1 MPRISS
7 RRPTSGCSRRWPRG
21 TEVDA
26 PKAYLTTVV
35 TRLAI
40 DHLRSARVRR
50 ETYPGPWMPEPVV
63 ERLDEA
69 PADSAELT
77 ESLSIA
83 YLVLLEQ
90 LSATERAVFLLH
102 DVFGY
107 RFEEIAAMV
116 DRSEAGCRQI
126 AVRARRRLEPDRP
139 RLDSDPRRRIQTAE
153 QFLTAFRDGDIDAL
167 LHLVAEDAV
176 FVGDGGG
183 KAAALP
189 EPIHGRDRVVHLVR
203 AFANQNR
210 RLNLRFEPAL
220 VNGQPG
226 AVVRDLDD
234 LVVTVL
240 AFDIVGGYVQTI
252 RSIVNPDKIGHL
264 GAVSPLTRR
273 REGSEAVTGAAHR
286 RSSHAQ
292 AAPPP
297 RGGTGPRSPAAGC
310 CAPNYGLT

>member
-1 MPRISS
+1 MSEDL
-7 RRPTSGCSRRWPRG
+7 RPLTFAIAYRMVGGVSDAEDLVQEAYLRMQQALAAG
-21 TEVDA
+21 TEVES

-50 ETYPGPWMPEPVV
+50 ETYPGPWMPEPMV

-69 PADSAELT
+69 PAESAELS
-77 ESLSIA
+77 ESLTIA
-83 YLVLLEQ
+83 YLVLLDQ

-107 RFEEIAAMV
+107 RFDEIATVV

-139 RLDSDPRRRIQTAE
+139 RLDRNSRERAQIAE
-153 QFLTAFRDGDIDAL
+153 QFLTAFREGDIDAL

-189 EPIHGRDRVVHLVR
+189 EPIYGRDRVVHLLR

-220 VNGQPG
+220 VNAQPG
-226 AVVRDLDD
+226 AVVSDLDG

-240 AFDIVGGYVQTI
+240 ALDISGGVVRTV

-273 REGSEAVTGAAHR
+273 RG
-286 RSSHAQ
+286 
-292 AAPPP
+292 
-297 RGGTGPRSPAAGC
+297 RG
-310 CAPNYGLT
+310 

>member
-1 MPRISS
+1 MSEDL
-7 RRPTSGCSRRWPRG
+7 RPLMFAIAYRMVGSVADAEDLVQEAHLRMQQALAVG
-21 TEVDA
+21 TEVES
-26 PKAYLTTVV
+26 PKAFLTTVV

-69 PADSAELT
+69 PAESAELSD
-77 ESLSIA
+77 SLSIA
-83 YLVLLEQ
+83 YLVLLDQ

-107 RFEEIAAMV
+107 SFEEVGAIV

-126 AVRARRRLEPDRP
+126 AVRARRRLDSERP
-139 RLDSDPRRRIQTAE
+139 RFDRDALRRTRVAE
-153 QFLTAFRDGDIDAL
+153 QFLTAFREGDVDAL
-167 LHLVAEDAV
+167 LHLVSEDAV

-183 KAAALP
+183 KATALP
-189 EPIHGRDRVVHLVR
+189 EPIYGRDRVVHLLR
-203 AFANQNR
+203 AFANQNK
-210 RLNLRFEPAL
+210 RLNLRFEPAR

-226 AVVRDLDD
+226 AVVRDLDG

-240 AFDIVGGYVQTI
+240 GLDISGGVVQTV
-252 RSIVNPDKIGHL
+252 RSIVNPDKIAHL

-273 REGSEAVTGAAHR
+273 AGRPRE
-286 RSSHAQ
+286 
-292 AAPPP
+292 
-297 RGGTGPRSPAAGC
+297 
-310 CAPNYGLT
+310 

>member
-1 MPRISS
+1 MSEDL
-7 RRPTSGCSRRWPRG
+7 RPLMFAIAYRMVGSVSDAEDLVQEAYLRMKQALAIG
-21 TEVDA
+21 TEVDS

-35 TRLAI
+35 TRLTI

-69 PADSAELT
+69 PAESAELS

-83 YLVLLEQ
+83 YLVLLDQ

-107 RFEEIAAMV
+107 RFGEIGAIV
-116 DRSEAGCRQI
+116 DRSDAGCRQI
-126 AVRARRRLEPDRP
+126 AVRARRRLDPDRP
-139 RLDSDPRRRIQTAE
+139 RFDRDPRQSIQIAE

-167 LHLVAEDAV
+167 LNLVSDDAV

-183 KAAALP
+183 RAAALP
-189 EPIHGRDRVVHLVR
+189 EPIHGRDRVVHLLR
-203 AFANQNR
+203 AFANQNK

-220 VNGQPG
+220 VNAQPG
-226 AVVRDLDD
+226 AVVRDLDG
-234 LVVTVL
+234 LVVTVIAL
-240 AFDIVGGYVQTI
+240 DISGGVVHAV

-273 REGSEAVTGAAHR
+273 PVRPDE
-286 RSSHAQ
+286 
-292 AAPPP
+292 
-297 RGGTGPRSPAAGC
+297 
-310 CAPNYGLT
+310 

>member
-1 MPRISS
+1 VTATSEDLRPLMFAIAYRMVGSVSDAEDLVQEAYLRMQQALAVGTAVDSPR
-7 RRPTSGCSRRWPRG
+7 
-21 TEVDA
+21 
-26 PKAYLTTVV
+26 AYLTTVV

-63 ERLDEA
+63 ERVDEA
-69 PADSAELT
+69 PAESAEL
-77 ESLSIA
+77 SDSMSIA

-107 RFEEIAAMV
+107 RFDEIAPIV

-126 AVRARRRLEPDRP
+126 AVRARRRLDLDHP
-139 RLDSDPRRRIQTAE
+139 RFERDARRRSQVAE
-153 QFLTAFRDGDIDAL
+153 QFLAAFREGDIDAL
-167 LHLVAEDAV
+167 LRLLSEDVV

-189 EPIHGRDRVVHLVR
+189 EPIHGRDRVVHLLR
-203 AFANQNR
+203 AFANQNQ
-210 RLNLRFEPAL
+210 RLNLRFEPARI
-220 VNGQPG
+220 NGQPG
-226 AVVRDLDD
+226 AVVRDLDG

-240 AFDIVGGYVQTI
+240 ALDIARGVVQTV

-273 REGSEAVTGAAHR
+273 ASRSGA
-286 RSSHAQ
+286 
-292 AAPPP
+292 
-297 RGGTGPRSPAAGC
+297 
-310 CAPNYGLT
+310 

>member
-1 MPRISS
+1 VTDMSEDL
-7 RRPTSGCSRRWPRG
+7 RPLMFAIAYRMVGSVSDAEDLVQEAYLRMQQALAVG
-21 TEVDA
+21 TAVDS
-26 PKAYLTTVV
+26 PKAYLSTVV

-69 PADSAELT
+69 PAESAELT

-83 YLVLLEQ
+83 YLVLLDQ
-90 LSATERAVFLLH
+90 LSATERAVLLLH

-107 RFEEIAAMV
+107 RFDEIGAIV
-116 DRSEAGCRQI
+116 DRSDAGCRQI
-126 AVRARRRLEPDRP
+126 AVRARRRLDPERP
-139 RLDSDPRRRIQTAE
+139 RFDRDPRERIQIAE
-153 QFLTAFRDGDIDAL
+153 QFLTAFREGDIDAL
-167 LHLVAEDAV
+167 LHLVSQDAV

-189 EPIHGRDRVVHLVR
+189 EPIYGRDRVVHLLR
-203 AFANQNR
+203 AFANQNK

-220 VNGQPG
+220 VNAQPG
-226 AVVRDLDD
+226 AIVRDLDG
-234 LVVTVL
+234 LVVTVIAL
-240 AFDIVGGYVQTI
+240 DISGGAVHTV

-273 REGSEAVTGAAHR
+273 PVRPDE
-286 RSSHAQ
+286 
-292 AAPPP
+292 
-297 RGGTGPRSPAAGC
+297 
-310 CAPNYGLT
+310 

>member
-1 MPRISS
+1 MTAMSEDL
-7 RRPTSGCSRRWPRG
+7 RPLMFAIAYRMVGGVSDAEDLVQEAFLRMHQALAVG

-40 DHLRSARVRR
+40 DHLRSARIRR

-63 ERLDEA
+63 QRLDEA
-69 PADSAELT
+69 PAESAELSD
-77 ESLSIA
+77 SLSIA
-83 YLVLLEQ
+83 YLVLLDQ

-107 RFEEIAAMV
+107 SFDEIGAIV
-116 DRSEAGCRQI
+116 DRSDAGCRQI
-126 AVRARRRLEPDRP
+126 AVRARRRIDADRP
-139 RLDSDPRRRIQTAE
+139 SFDPDLRARTQVAE

-189 EPIHGRDRVVHLVR
+189 EPIYGRDRVGHLLS
-203 AFANQNR
+203 AFAHQNK
-210 RLNLRFEPAL
+210 RLSLRFEAAL

-240 AFDIVGGYVQTI
+240 ALDISDGVVQTV

-273 REGSEAVTGAAHR
+273 RGRGSDT
-286 RSSHAQ
+286 
-292 AAPPP
+292 
-297 RGGTGPRSPAAGC
+297 
-310 CAPNYGLT
+310 

>member
-1 MPRISS
+1 MTAMSEEL
-7 RRPTSGCSRRWPRG
+7 RPLMFALAYRMVGGVSDAEDLVQEAYLRMQQALARG
-21 TEVDA
+21 TAVDA

-107 RFEEIAAMV
+107 RFEEIAAIV

-139 RLDSDPRRRIQTAE
+139 RLDRDPRRRVQIAE

-210 RLNLRFEPAL
+210 RLNLHFEPVL
-220 VNGQPG
+220 VNAQPG

-273 REGSEAVTGAAHR
+273 REGPEG
-286 RSSHAQ
+286 
-292 AAPPP
+292 
-297 RGGTGPRSPAAGC
+297 
-310 CAPNYGLT
+310 

>member
-1 MPRISS
+1 VTPMSEDL
-7 RRPTSGCSRRWPRG
+7 RPLTFAIAYRMVGGVSDAEDLVQEAYLRMQQALAAGA
-21 TEVDA
+21 EVES

-50 ETYPGPWMPEPVV
+50 ETYPGPWMPEPMV

-69 PADSAELT
+69 PAESAELS
-77 ESLSIA
+77 ESLTIA
-83 YLVLLEQ
+83 YLVLLDQ

-107 RFEEIAAMV
+107 RFDEIATVV

-139 RLDSDPRRRIQTAE
+139 RLDRNSRERAQIAE
-153 QFLTAFRDGDIDAL
+153 QFLTAFREGDIDAL

-189 EPIHGRDRVVHLVR
+189 EPIYGRDRVVHLLR

-220 VNGQPG
+220 VNAQPG
-226 AVVRDLDD
+226 AVVSDLDG

-240 AFDIVGGYVQTI
+240 ALDISGGVVRTV

-273 REGSEAVTGAAHR
+273 HGRLEEA
-286 RSSHAQ
+286 
-292 AAPPP
+292 
-297 RGGTGPRSPAAGC
+297 
-310 CAPNYGLT
+310 

>member
-1 MPRISS
+1 VTATSEDL
-7 RRPTSGCSRRWPRG
+7 RPLMFAIAYRMVGSVS
-21 TEVDA
+21 DA
-26 PKAYLTTVV
+26 EDLVQEAYLRMQQALAVGTAVDSPRAYLATVV

-63 ERLDEA
+63 ERVDEA
-69 PADSAELT
+69 PAESAEL
-77 ESLSIA
+77 SDSMSIA

-107 RFEEIAAMV
+107 RFDEIAPIV

-126 AVRARRRLEPDRP
+126 AVRARRRLDLDHP
-139 RLDSDPRRRIQTAE
+139 RFERDARRRSQVAE
-153 QFLTAFRDGDIDAL
+153 QFLVAFREGDIDAL
-167 LHLVAEDAV
+167 LRLLSEDVV

-189 EPIHGRDRVVHLVR
+189 EPIHGRDRVVHLLR
-203 AFANQNR
+203 AFANQNQ
-210 RLNLRFEPAL
+210 RLNLRFEPARI
-220 VNGQPG
+220 NGQPG
-226 AVVRDLDD
+226 AVVRDLDG

-240 AFDIVGGYVQTI
+240 ALDIARGVVQTV

-273 REGSEAVTGAAHR
+273 ASRSGA
-286 RSSHAQ
+286 
-292 AAPPP
+292 
-297 RGGTGPRSPAAGC
+297 
-310 CAPNYGLT
+310 

>member
-1 MPRISS
+1 MSEDL
-7 RRPTSGCSRRWPRG
+7 RPLMFAIAYRMVGSVADAEDLVQEAHLRMQQALAVG
-21 TEVDA
+21 TEVES
-26 PKAYLTTVV
+26 PKAFLTTVV

-69 PADSAELT
+69 PAESAELSD
-77 ESLSIA
+77 SLSIA
-83 YLVLLEQ
+83 YLVLLDQ

-107 RFEEIAAMV
+107 SFEEVGAIV

-126 AVRARRRLEPDRP
+126 AVRARRRLDPERP
-139 RLDSDPRRRIQTAE
+139 RFDRDALRRTQVAE
-153 QFLTAFRDGDIDAL
+153 QFLAAFREGDIDAL
-167 LHLVAEDAV
+167 LQLVSEDAV

-189 EPIHGRDRVVHLVR
+189 EPIYGRDRVVHLLR
-203 AFANQNR
+203 AFANQNK
-210 RLNLRFEPAL
+210 RLNLRFEPAR

-226 AVVRDLDD
+226 AVVRDLDG

-240 AFDIVGGYVQTI
+240 GLDISGGVVQTV
-252 RSIVNPDKIGHL
+252 RSIVNPDKIAHL

-273 REGSEAVTGAAHR
+273 SGR
-286 RSSHAQ
+286 
-292 AAPPP
+292 P
-297 RGGTGPRSPAAGC
+297 RQ
-310 CAPNYGLT
+310 

>member
-1 MPRISS
+1 VTPMSEDL
-7 RRPTSGCSRRWPRG
+7 RPLTFAIAYRMVGGVSDAEDLVQEAYLRMQQALAAG
-21 TEVDA
+21 TEVES

-50 ETYPGPWMPEPVV
+50 ETYPGPWMPEPMV

-69 PADSAELT
+69 PAESAELS
-77 ESLSIA
+77 ESLTIA
-83 YLVLLEQ
+83 YLVLLDQ

-107 RFEEIAAMV
+107 RFDEIATVV

-139 RLDSDPRRRIQTAE
+139 RLDRNSRERAQIAE
-153 QFLTAFRDGDIDAL
+153 QFLTAFREGDIDAL

-189 EPIHGRDRVVHLVR
+189 EPIYGRDRVVHLLR

-220 VNGQPG
+220 VNAQPG
-226 AVVRDLDD
+226 AVVSDLDG

-240 AFDIVGGYVQTI
+240 ALDISGGVVRTV

-273 REGSEAVTGAAHR
+273 RG
-286 RSSHAQ
+286 
-292 AAPPP
+292 
-297 RGGTGPRSPAAGC
+297 RG
-310 CAPNYGLT
+310 

>member
-1 MPRISS
+1 MFAIAYRMVGSVS
-7 RRPTSGCSRRWPRG
+7 DAEDLVQEAYLRMQQATTDG
-21 TEVDA
+21 TAVA
-26 PKAYLTTVV
+26 CAKAYLTTVV
-35 TRLAI
+35 ARLAI

-50 ETYPGPWMPEPVV
+50 ETYPGPWLPEPVV

-69 PADSAELT
+69 PADSAELAD
-77 ESLSIA
+77 SLSIA
-83 YLVLLEQ
+83 YLVLLDR

-107 RFEEIAAMV
+107 RFDEIAGMV

-139 RLDSDPRRRIQTAE
+139 RLDHDPRARARIAE
-153 QFLTAFRDGDIDAL
+153 RFLAAFRDGDIEAL
-167 LHLVAEDAV
+167 LRLVSEDAV
-176 FVGDGGG
+176 FIGDGGG

-189 EPIHGRDRVVHLVR
+189 EPIHGRDRVVHLLR

-210 RLNLRFEPAL
+210 RLNLRFEDAL

-226 AVVRDLDD
+226 AVVRDLDG

-240 AFDIVGGYVQTI
+240 ALDIADGVVQTI

-273 REGSEAVTGAAHR
+273 RGQLEGD
-286 RSSHAQ
+286 
-292 AAPPP
+292 
-297 RGGTGPRSPAAGC
+297 
-310 CAPNYGLT
+310 

>member
-1 MPRISS
+1 MSEEL
-7 RRPTSGCSRRWPRG
+7 RPLMFALAYRMVGSVSDAEDLVQEAYLRMQEALAAG
-21 TEVDA
+21 TTVDA

-69 PADSAELT
+69 PADSAELSD
-77 ESLSIA
+77 SLSIA
-83 YLVLLEQ
+83 YLVLLDR
-90 LSATERAVFLLH
+90 LSATERAVLLLH

-107 RFEEIAAMV
+107 RFDEIAPMV
-116 DRSEAGCRQI
+116 DRSAAGCRQI

-139 RLDSDPRRRIQTAE
+139 RLDSDPRRRLHVAE
-153 QFLTAFRDGDIDAL
+153 QFLDAFREGDIDAL
-167 LHLVAEDAV
+167 LQLVAEDAV

-183 KAAALP
+183 KAPALP
-189 EPIHGRDRVVHLVR
+189 EPIRGRDRVVHLVR

-210 RLNLRFEPAL
+210 RLNLRFQPAL

-240 AFDIVGGYVQTI
+240 AFDIVDGFVQTI

-264 GAVSPLTRR
+264 GAVSPVTRR
-273 REGSEAVTGAAHR
+273 REGSEA
-286 RSSHAQ
+286 
-292 AAPPP
+292 
-297 RGGTGPRSPAAGC
+297 
-310 CAPNYGLT
+310 

>member
-1 MPRISS
+1 MSEDLRPLMFAIAYRMVGGVSDAEDLVQEAYLRMQQALAVGTAVDSPR
-7 RRPTSGCSRRWPRG
+7 
-21 TEVDA
+21 
-26 PKAYLTTVV
+26 AYLTTIV

-69 PADSAELT
+69 PAESAELT

-83 YLVLLEQ
+83 FMVLLEQ
-90 LSATERAVFLLH
+90 LSPTERAVFLLH

-107 RFEEIAAMV
+107 RFDEIGAIV

-126 AVRARRRLEPDRP
+126 AVRARRRLEPQRP
-139 RLDSDPRRRIQTAE
+139 RFDVDPRERAQIADE
-153 QFLTAFRDGDIDAL
+153 FLTAFRDGDIDAL
-167 LHLVAEDAV
+167 LHLVADDAV

-189 EPIHGRDRVVHLVR
+189 EPIHGRDRVVHLVG

-210 RLNLRFEPAL
+210 RLNLRFEPARI
-220 VNGQPG
+220 NGQPG
-226 AVVRDLDD
+226 AVVRDLDG
-234 LVVTVL
+234 LVVTVIAL
-240 AFDIVGGYVQTI
+240 DIVGGAIGTV

-273 REGSEAVTGAAHR
+273 SGR
-286 RSSHAQ
+286 
-292 AAPPP
+292 P
-297 RGGTGPRSPAAGC
+297 GG
-310 CAPNYGLT
+310 

>member
-1 MPRISS
+1 VMFALAYRMVGSVS
-7 RRPTSGCSRRWPRG
+7 DAEDLVREAHLRMQQALAVG
-21 TEVDA
+21 TEPA

-35 TRLAI
+35 IRLAI

-69 PADSAELT
+69 PAQSAELS

-102 DVFGY
+102 DVFAY
-107 RFEEIAAMV
+107 PFDEIAAMV

-126 AVRARRRLEPDRP
+126 AARARRRLEGDRVC
-139 RLDSDPRRRIQTAE
+139 LDTEPRRRAQIAD
-153 QFLTAFRDGDIDAL
+153 QFLTAFCDGDIDAL
-167 LHLVAEDAV
+167 LHLVSEDAV

-210 RLNLRFEPAL
+210 RLSLHFEPAL

-226 AVVRDLDD
+226 AVVRDLDG

-240 AFDIVGGYVQTI
+240 GFDIVDGLVQTI

-273 REGSEAVTGAAHR
+273 RGGVTE
-286 RSSHAQ
+286 
-292 AAPPP
+292 
-297 RGGTGPRSPAAGC
+297 
-310 CAPNYGLT
+310 